1 MFCLLTC
8 VLIQLANISGLEKWR
23 WMQTKAKGGINQ
35 IDSDVSAMSS
45 NAVSNM
51 LMAQRMINTEA
62 ALAEASVWLIHTLWC

>member
-1 MFCLLTC
+1 
-8 VLIQLANISGLEKWR
+8 
-23 WMQTKAKGGINQ
+23 MQTKAKGGINQ

-62 ALAEASVWLIHTLWC
+62 ALAEASV